1 MNFFQNLH
9 RDAKLL
15 MASRGIRA
23 FAFSYLNVVFAIYLN
38 RLGYSTIT
46 IGVIFSVAYLS
57 GALLTAVWGFLS
69 DRYGRRRILMLLA
82 VLTII
87 SNGIFVFFS
96 SLAFILLAVIIANVG
111 AGGSAGGGSGGG
123 PFNPVEEALLAEKC
137 HPENR
142 NQIFAFNSFVGS
154 VMGSVGALAA
164 GLPQY
169 LQEQWSWNAVTA
181 YKPLFIATIVFSF
194 LLLIVYGAIS
204 EGPSTHPAE
213 KKISKATGV
222 FVTKMSLLAF
232 VDNFGA
238 GLAGSLVSYWFFL
251 RFGVELKSLGVMF
264 FISNFLAALSFLSAP
279 IIARHLGI
287 VRTMAF
293 SHGLAS
299 LIYLSIP
306 LAATFVGAATLL
318 VIRSYFAYMDN
329 PLRASFT
336 MAMVKSNER
345 GSAAGVTSLAR
356 VVPFGISPTISTYL
370 MQSVSLTLPLFI
382 GGGLQLVN
390 DVAFYLMFRSVRP
403 PEEERT
409 YNPLPASL
417 SSPTTR
423 GRTQEGD

>member
-1 MNFFQNLH
+1 
-9 RDAKLL
+9 
-15 MASRGIRA
+15 
-23 FAFSYLNVVFAIYLN
+23 
-38 RLGYSTIT
+38 LGYSTLT

-69 DRYGRRRILMLLA
+69 DRYGRRKILMLLA

-137 HPENR
+137 RPENR

-154 VMGSVGALAA
+154 AMGSIGALAA

-169 LQEQWSWNAVTA
+169 LQERWSWNGVTA
-181 YKPLFIATIVFSF
+181 YKPLFVATILFSVA
-194 LLLIVYGAIS
+194 LLFVYGAIS
-204 EGPSTHPAE
+204 EGPSAPRAE
-213 KKISKATGV
+213 KRISKSTGV

-279 IIARHLGI
+279 MIARFLGI

-306 LAATFVGAATLL
+306 FAPTFLAAATLL
-318 VIRSYFAYMDN
+318 ALRSYFAYMDN

-336 MAMVKSNER
+336 MAMVKANER

-356 VVPFGISPTISTYL
+356 IVPFGISPTISTYL

-382 GGGLQLVN
+382 GGGLQLAN

-403 PEEERT
+403 PEEIKT
-409 YNPLPASL
+409 
-417 SSPTTR
+417 
-423 GRTQEGD
+423 